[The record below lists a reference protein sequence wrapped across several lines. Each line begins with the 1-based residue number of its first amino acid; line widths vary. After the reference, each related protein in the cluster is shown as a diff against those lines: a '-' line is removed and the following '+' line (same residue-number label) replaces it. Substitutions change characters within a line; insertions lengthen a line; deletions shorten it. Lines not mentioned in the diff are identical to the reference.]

1 MISFFENDGM
11 KDDAKSA
18 MLMQVCIFYAL
29 WALLI
34 GREAFRACER
44 NFRSKAIFKWKKL
57 VSKSF

>member
-11 KDDAKSA
+11 KDDAVSA
-18 MLMQVCIFYAL
+18 MLKFVYFYVL

-44 NFRSKAIFKWKKL
+44 NFRCKAIFK
-57 VSKSF
+57 

>member
-1 MISFFENDGM
+1 MISFFENDDM
-11 KDDAKSA
+11 KDDAVSA
-18 MLMQVCIFYAL
+18 MLKFVYFYAL

-44 NFRSKAIFKWKKL
+44 NFRCKAIFKYKKL